1 LIIEFWKELSVLAQL
16 SVLEKLALS
25 GVLQTGLTK
34 TRIEALTDGIF
45 ATVMTVLVLGL
56 TVPAANL
63 SEVELASQIRAHWP
77 NYVAY
82 AFSFIVL
89 GVYWIG
95 HHNQFHYIKR
105 SDRVFLWVNILF
117 LLTIGFVPFS
127 TSLLGLYPFSPT
139 AVRIYGANLA
149 ATGLALYAVWWYA
162 TSQYRLVE
170 KDLDPHIVSLAK
182 RRIIVGPIVS
192 MLGVGFSFLDTRIS
206 LVLYLLLIPFFIR
219 PSHID
224 IHFRGG
230 SHN

>member
-1 LIIEFWKELSVLAQL
+1 LQG
-16 SVLEKLALS
+16 KLGIS
-25 GVLQTGLTK
+25 GIVQGGLTK
-34 TRIEALTDGIF
+34 ARIEALTDGIF

-56 TVPAANL
+56 NLPQAGLSEPRIESEIVNL
-63 SEVELASQIRAHWP
+63 SPHIL
-77 NYVAY
+77 AY
-82 AFSFIVL
+82 AFSFVVL

-105 SDRVFLWVNILF
+105 TDRVFLWVNILF

-139 AVRIYGANLA
+139 AVRIYGVNLA
-149 ATGLALYAVWWYA
+149 ATGLALYFVWWYA
-162 TSQYRLVE
+162 TRQHRLVE
-170 KDLDPHIVSLAK
+170 KDLDPHIVTLAQNRTLIGPVVSL
-182 RRIIVGPIVS
+182 IGI
-192 MLGVGFSFLDTRIS
+192 GFSFLDTRIS

-230 SHN
+230 SHD

>member
-1 LIIEFWKELSVLAQL
+1 
-16 SVLEKLALS
+16 
-25 GVLQTGLTK
+25 
-34 TRIEALTDGIF
+34 
-45 ATVMTVLVLGL
+45 MTVLVLGL
-56 TVPAANL
+56 SLPQAGLSESGLEGEIVNL
-63 SEVELASQIRAHWP
+63 SPHILA
-77 NYVAY
+77 YV
-82 AFSFIVL
+82 FSFVVL

-105 SDRVFLWVNILF
+105 SDRVFLWINILF

-139 AVRIYGANLA
+139 AVRVYGANLA

-170 KDLDPHIVSLAK
+170 KDLDLHIVSLAK
-182 RRIIVGPIVS
+182 RRIIIGPIVYV
-192 MLGVGFSFLDTRIS
+192 LGIGFSFLDSRIS
-206 LVLYLLLIPFFIR
+206 LLLYLLLIPFFIR

-230 SHN
+230 THD

>member
-1 LIIEFWKELSVLAQL
+1 LGISGIAQ
-16 SVLEKLALS
+16 A
-25 GVLQTGLTK
+25 GLTK
-34 TRIEALTDGIF
+34 ARIEALTDGIF

-56 TVPAANL
+56 NIPQAP
-63 SEVELASQIRAHWP
+63 SESILKDEIVILAPHILT
-77 NYVAY
+77 Y

-105 SDRVFLWVNILF
+105 TDRVFLWVNILF

-127 TSLLGLYPFSPT
+127 TSLLGLYPFSPI
-139 AVRIYGANLA
+139 AVRVYGANLA
-149 ATGLALYAVWWYA
+149 ATGFALYAVWWYA
-162 TSQYRLVE
+162 TSQNRLVE
-170 KDLDPHIVSLAK
+170 KDLDPHIISLAK
-182 RRIIVGPIVS
+182 TRTLIGPVVS
-192 MLGVGFSFLDTRIS
+192 LIGIGFSFLDTRIS

-230 SHN
+230 SHD

>member
-1 LIIEFWKELSVLAQL
+1 LAELHRLRVQLHRTRRVLDRPPQPVSL
-16 SVLEKLALS
+16 Y
-25 GVLQTGLTK
+25 QTERQSILVGQHS
-34 TRIEALTDGIF
+34 F
-45 ATVMTVLVLGL
+45 PPTV
-56 TVPAANL
+56 
-63 SEVELASQIRAHWP
+63 
-77 NYVAY
+77 
-82 AFSFIVL
+82 
-89 GVYWIG
+89 
-95 HHNQFHYIKR
+95 
-105 SDRVFLWVNILF
+105 
-117 LLTIGFVPFS
+117 GFVPFS

-139 AVRIYGANLA
+139 AVRVYGANLA

-192 MLGVGFSFLDTRIS
+192 LLGIGFSFLDTRIS

>member
-1 LIIEFWKELSVLAQL
+1 LQG
-16 SVLEKLALS
+16 KLGIS
-25 GVLQTGLTK
+25 GILQGGLTK
-34 TRIEALTDGIF
+34 ARIEALTDGIF

-56 TVPAANL
+56 NLPQAGLSEPRIESEIVNL
-63 SEVELASQIRAHWP
+63 SPHIL
-77 NYVAY
+77 AY
-82 AFSFIVL
+82 AFSFVVL

-105 SDRVFLWVNILF
+105 TDRVFLWVNILF

-139 AVRIYGANLA
+139 AVRIYGVNLA
-149 ATGLALYAVWWYA
+149 ATGLALYFVWWYA
-162 TSQYRLVE
+162 TRQHRLVE
-170 KDLDPHIVSLAK
+170 KDLDPHIVTLAQNRTLIGPVVSL
-182 RRIIVGPIVS
+182 IGI
-192 MLGVGFSFLDTRIS
+192 GFSFLDTRIS

-230 SHN
+230 SHD

>member
-1 LIIEFWKELSVLAQL
+1 LAGKLGISALAQ
-16 SVLEKLALS
+16 A
-25 GVLQTGLTK
+25 GLTK

-56 TVPAANL
+56 SLPQVNL
-63 SEVELASQIRAHWP
+63 SESDLQGEIVKLSPHIL
-77 NYVAY
+77 AY

-105 SDRVFLWVNILF
+105 TDRVFLWVNIVF

-127 TSLLGLYPFSPT
+127 TSLLGEYPFSPS
-139 AVRIYGANLA
+139 AVRIYGANLG

-182 RRIIVGPIVS
+182 NRTIIGPIVS
-192 MLGVGFSFLDTRIS
+192 LLGIGFSFLDTRIS
-206 LVLYLLLIPFFIR
+206 LALYLLLIPFFIR

-230 SHN
+230 SHE

>member
-1 LIIEFWKELSVLAQL
+1 MQG
-16 SVLEKLALS
+16 KLGIS
-25 GVLQTGLTK
+25 GIVQGGLTK
-34 TRIEALTDGIF
+34 ARIEALTDGIF

-56 TVPAANL
+56 NLPQAGLSEPRIESEIVNL
-63 SEVELASQIRAHWP
+63 SPHIL
-77 NYVAY
+77 AY
-82 AFSFIVL
+82 AFSFVVL

-105 SDRVFLWVNILF
+105 TDRVFLWVNILF

-139 AVRIYGANLA
+139 AVRIYGVNLA
-149 ATGLALYAVWWYA
+149 ATGLALYFVWWYA
-162 TSQYRLVE
+162 TRQHRLVE
-170 KDLDPHIVSLAK
+170 KDLDPHIVTLAQNRTLIGPVVSL
-182 RRIIVGPIVS
+182 IGI
-192 MLGVGFSFLDTRIS
+192 GFSFLDTRIS

-230 SHN
+230 SHD

>member
-1 LIIEFWKELSVLAQL
+1 
-16 SVLEKLALS
+16 
-25 GVLQTGLTK
+25 
-34 TRIEALTDGIF
+34 
-45 ATVMTVLVLGL
+45 MTVLVLGL
-56 TVPAANL
+56 TAPAANL
-63 SEVELASQIRAHWP
+63 SEQDLAIQIRGHWP

-117 LLTIGFVPFS
+117 LLTIGFLPFS

-139 AVRIYGANLA
+139 AVRVYGANLT
-149 ATGLALYAVWWYA
+149 ATVFALYVVWCYA
-162 TSQYRLVE
+162 TRGHRLVE
-170 KDLDPHIVSLAK
+170 QDLDPHIVSLAK
-182 RRIIVGPIVS
+182 TRIIVGPIVS
-192 MLGVGFSFLDTRIS
+192 LLGIGFSFLDTRIS
-206 LVLYLLLIPFFIR
+206 LVLYLLLIPFFVR

>member
-1 LIIEFWKELSVLAQL
+1 MQ
-16 SVLEKLALS
+16 
-25 GVLQTGLTK
+25 GGLTK
-34 TRIEALTDGIF
+34 ARIEALTDGIF

-56 TVPAANL
+56 SLPQVGLSESGLEGEIVNL
-63 SEVELASQIRAHWP
+63 SPHILA
-77 NYVAY
+77 YV
-82 AFSFIVL
+82 FSFVVL

-105 SDRVFLWVNILF
+105 TDRVFLWVNILF

-139 AVRIYGANLA
+139 AVRIYGVNLA

-162 TSQYRLVE
+162 TSRHRLVE

-182 RRIIVGPIVS
+182 RRTIIGPIVS
-192 MLGVGFSFLDTRIS
+192 LLGIGLSFLDTRIS
-206 LVLYLLLIPFFIR
+206 LLLYLLLIPFFIR

-230 SHN
+230 THD

>member
-1 LIIEFWKELSVLAQL
+1 
-16 SVLEKLALS
+16 LALS
-25 GVLQTGLTK
+25 GVLQAGLTK

-63 SEVELASQIRAHWP
+63 SEPELASQIRAHWP
-77 NYVAY
+77 NYIAY

-117 LLTIGFVPFS
+117 LLTVGFVPFS

-139 AVRIYGANLA
+139 AVRVYGANLA

-192 MLGVGFSFLDTRIS
+192 LLGIGFSFLDTRIS

>member
-1 LIIEFWKELSVLAQL
+1 MMLVSN
-16 SVLEKLALS
+16 KLGIS
-25 GVLQTGLTK
+25 GALQTGLTK
-34 TRIEALTDGIF
+34 ARIEALTDGIF

-56 TVPAANL
+56 KLPNSNL
-63 SEVELASQIRAHWP
+63 SESNLEAEIMGLSP
-77 NYVAY
+77 NILAY
-82 AFSFIVL
+82 AFSFVVL

-95 HHNQFHYIKR
+95 HHNQFHYIK
-105 SDRVFLWVNILF
+105 STDRVFLWVNILF

-127 TSLLGLYPFSPT
+127 TSLLGVYPFSPT
-139 AVRIYGANLA
+139 AVRVYGANLA

-162 TSQYRLVE
+162 TSEHRLVE

-182 RRIIVGPIVS
+182 RRTIIGPVVS
-192 MLGVGFSFLDTRIS
+192 LLGIGFSFLDTRIS

-224 IHFRGG
+224 THFRRR

>member
-1 LIIEFWKELSVLAQL
+1 
-16 SVLEKLALS
+16 
-25 GVLQTGLTK
+25 
-34 TRIEALTDGIF
+34 
-45 ATVMTVLVLGL
+45 MTVLVLGL
-56 TVPAANL
+56 SLPQAGLSESGLEGEIVNL
-63 SEVELASQIRAHWP
+63 SPHILA
-77 NYVAY
+77 YV
-82 AFSFIVL
+82 FSFVVL

-105 SDRVFLWVNILF
+105 TDRVFLWVNILF

-139 AVRIYGANLA
+139 AVRIYGVNLA

-162 TSQYRLVE
+162 TTQHRLVE
-170 KDLDPHIVSLAK
+170 KDLDPHIVTLAQNRTLIGPVVSL
-182 RRIIVGPIVS
+182 IGI
-192 MLGVGFSFLDTRIS
+192 GFSFLDTRIS

-230 SHN
+230 SHD

>member
-1 LIIEFWKELSVLAQL
+1 MQG
-16 SVLEKLALS
+16 KLGIS
-25 GVLQTGLTK
+25 GILQGGLTK
-34 TRIEALTDGIF
+34 ARIEALTDGIF

-56 TVPAANL
+56 NLPQAGLSEPRIESEIVNL
-63 SEVELASQIRAHWP
+63 SPHIL
-77 NYVAY
+77 AY
-82 AFSFIVL
+82 AFSFVVL

-105 SDRVFLWVNILF
+105 TDRVFLWVNILF

-139 AVRIYGANLA
+139 AVRIYGVNLA
-149 ATGLALYAVWWYA
+149 ATGLALYFVWWYA
-162 TSQYRLVE
+162 TRQHRLVE
-170 KDLDPHIVSLAK
+170 KDLDPHIVTLAQNRTLIGPVVSL
-182 RRIIVGPIVS
+182 IGI
-192 MLGVGFSFLDTRIS
+192 GFSFLDTRIS

-230 SHN
+230 SHD

>member
-1 LIIEFWKELSVLAQL
+1 LAF
-16 SVLEKLALS
+16 S
-25 GVLQTGLTK
+25 GIRQAGLTK
-34 TRIEALTDGIF
+34 ARIEALTDGIF

-56 TVPAANL
+56 KLPDANL
-63 SEVELASQIRAHWP
+63 PESGLATEIVKLSP
-77 NYVAY
+77 NILAY
-82 AFSFIVL
+82 AFSFVVL

-95 HHNQFHYIKR
+95 HHNQFHYIKQT
-105 SDRVFLWVNILF
+105 DRVFLWVNIVF

-127 TSLLGLYPFSPT
+127 TSLLGVYPFSPT
-139 AVRIYGANLA
+139 AVRVYGANLG

-162 TSQYRLVE
+162 TSKHRLVE

-182 RRIIVGPIVS
+182 RRTIIGPIVS
-192 MLGVGFSFLDTRIS
+192 LLGIGFSFLDTRIS

-230 SHN
+230 SHD

>member
-1 LIIEFWKELSVLAQL
+1 
-16 SVLEKLALS
+16 
-25 GVLQTGLTK
+25 LTK
-34 TRIEALTDGIF
+34 ARIEALTDGIF

-56 TVPAANL
+56 NLPQAGLSEPRIESEIVNL
-63 SEVELASQIRAHWP
+63 SPHIL
-77 NYVAY
+77 AY
-82 AFSFIVL
+82 AFSFVVL

-105 SDRVFLWVNILF
+105 TDRVFLWVNILF

-139 AVRIYGANLA
+139 AVRIYGVNLA
-149 ATGLALYAVWWYA
+149 ATGLALYFVWWYA
-162 TSQYRLVE
+162 TRQHRLVE
-170 KDLDPHIVSLAK
+170 KDLDPHIVTLAQNRTLIGPVVSL
-182 RRIIVGPIVS
+182 IGI
-192 MLGVGFSFLDTRIS
+192 GFSFLDTRIS

-230 SHN
+230 SHD

>member
-1 LIIEFWKELSVLAQL
+1 
-16 SVLEKLALS
+16 
-25 GVLQTGLTK
+25 
-34 TRIEALTDGIF
+34 
-45 ATVMTVLVLGL
+45 MTVLVLGL

-63 SEVELASQIRAHWP
+63 SEPELANQIRAHWP

-139 AVRIYGANLA
+139 AVRVYGANLA

-170 KDLDPHIVSLAK
+170 KDLDPPHRKSRQEANYCWADSLNAWG
-182 RRIIVGPIVS
+182 R
-192 MLGVGFSFLDTRIS
+192 LLFSGHSDKSHS
-206 LVLYLLLIPFFIR
+206 LPAPHSLLY
-219 PSHID
+219 PSKPH
-224 IHFRGG
+224 
-230 SHN
+230 

>member
-1 LIIEFWKELSVLAQL
+1 
-16 SVLEKLALS
+16 LALS
-25 GVLQTGLTK
+25 GILQAGLTK
-34 TRIEALTDGIF
+34 ARIEALTDGIF

-56 TVPAANL
+56 RVPFSGL
-63 SEVELASQIRAHWP
+63 SESGLASQIEGLWP
-77 NYVAY
+77 NYLAY
-82 AFSFIVL
+82 AFSFVVL

-139 AVRIYGANLA
+139 AVRVYGANLT

-162 TSQYRLVE
+162 TDKYRLVE
-170 KDLDPHIVSLAK
+170 KDLDPHVVSLAK
-182 RRIIVGPIVS
+182 RRIIVGPVVS
-192 MLGVGFSFLDTRIS
+192 LLGVGFSFLDTRIS
-206 LVLYLLLIPFFIR
+206 LVLYILLIPFFIR

-230 SHN
+230 SDD

>member
-1 LIIEFWKELSVLAQL
+1 
-16 SVLEKLALS
+16 
-25 GVLQTGLTK
+25 LTK

-56 TVPAANL
+56 TVPAAGL

-139 AVRIYGANLA
+139 AVRVYGANLA

-182 RRIIVGPIVS
+182 TRIIVGPIVS

>member
-1 LIIEFWKELSVLAQL
+1 MQQSL
-16 SVLEKLALS
+16 LEKLALS
-25 GVLQTGLTK
+25 GILQAGLTK
-34 TRIEALTDGIF
+34 ARIEALTDGIF

-56 TVPAANL
+56 TVPVPNL
-63 SEVELASQIRAHWP
+63 PESELASQIRGHWP
-77 NYVAY
+77 NYLAY

-95 HHNQFHYIKR
+95 HLNQFHYIKQ

-139 AVRIYGANLA
+139 AVRVYGANLA

-162 TSQYRLVE
+162 TSQHRLVE

-182 RRIIVGPIVS
+182 RRISVGPIVS
-192 MLGVGFSFLDTRIS
+192 LLGIGFSFLDTRIS

-224 IHFRGG
+224 IHFREG
-230 SHN
+230 SHD

>member
-1 LIIEFWKELSVLAQL
+1 LQG
-16 SVLEKLALS
+16 KLGIS
-25 GVLQTGLTK
+25 GILQGGLTK
-34 TRIEALTDGIF
+34 ARIEALTDGIF

-56 TVPAANL
+56 NLPQAGLSELRIESEIVNL
-63 SEVELASQIRAHWP
+63 SPHIL
-77 NYVAY
+77 AY
-82 AFSFIVL
+82 AFSFVVL

-105 SDRVFLWVNILF
+105 TDRVFLWVNILF

-139 AVRIYGANLA
+139 AVRIYGVNLA
-149 ATGLALYAVWWYA
+149 ATGLALYFVWWYA
-162 TSQYRLVE
+162 TRQHRLVE
-170 KDLDPHIVSLAK
+170 KDLDPHIVTLAQNRTLIGPVVSL
-182 RRIIVGPIVS
+182 IGI
-192 MLGVGFSFLDTRIS
+192 GFSFLDTRIS

-230 SHN
+230 SHD